1 MAMQVFSPYY
11 IGWMDMLALLADTL
25 PWQPGYADYAGY
37 VTMLAVSICWLC
49 CLTG

>member
-1 MAMQVFSPYY
+1 MKNFSLDY

-25 PWQPGYADYAGY
+25 TWQPGYADYAGF
-37 VTMLAVSICWLC
+37 VSMLAVFICGLC